1 MSDENCRE
9 NRGGG
14 PKHVQGGRQQKR
26 GLQMGGVRPW
36 SGDSYEEGRNT
47 GCANGVRTAG
57 QESSLGSEST
67 IYSESKA
74 CGKAQ
79 WRRRR

>member
-26 GLQMGGVRPW
+26 GLQMGG
-36 SGDSYEEGRNT
+36 
-47 GCANGVRTAG
+47 CALGVETRT
-57 QESSLGSEST
+57 
-67 IYSESKA
+67 
-74 CGKAQ
+74 
-79 WRRRR
+79 